1 MAVVTKAASERMY
14 LKPVYVP
21 NYLVSVLILLT
32 LCVSIYC
39 GFIIDQ
45 LPDYSAYTTVL
56 LFVLSFVISVFV
68 TPKNFTVGFLTSLLP
83 YMIGWRIGAMN
94 DIVLMMAV
102 APLAL
107 IGFIF
112 QFIDCARNDWV
123 HYKDDAWFGNLQWQ
137 VAFIQIY
144 FGFNWTG
151 HFTEKLF
158 AGTASFHHLEQV
170 FFNYGLTS
178 NTTTFVI
185 IGGLVEL
192 SIAIG
197 IGMGLFTR
205 LAGFGGLAYVMVAN
219 FFGGHFFNGYTWNS
233 KPNGGWEY
241 ILLMVVFFGSFMLSG
256 SGKFSIDRW
265 LISRDLMP
273 KFLLPLCLTKAGRE
287 LYYPKK

>member
-107 IGFIF
+107 V
-112 QFIDCARNDWV
+112 CNK
-123 HYKDDAWFGNLQWQ
+123 H
-137 VAFIQIY
+137 
-144 FGFNWTG
+144 
-151 HFTEKLF
+151 
-158 AGTASFHHLEQV
+158 
-170 FFNYGLTS
+170 
-178 NTTTFVI
+178 
-185 IGGLVEL
+185 
-192 SIAIG
+192 
-197 IGMGLFTR
+197 
-205 LAGFGGLAYVMVAN
+205 
-219 FFGGHFFNGYTWNS
+219 
-233 KPNGGWEY
+233 
-241 ILLMVVFFGSFMLSG
+241 VVVSYHRM
-256 SGKFSIDRW
+256 KR
-265 LISRDLMP
+265 
-273 KFLLPLCLTKAGRE
+273 RE
-287 LYYPKK
+287 LGP